1 MKRIINFFKDN
12 GKEIVR
18 NLLFIT
24 SVILLFLIF
33 PKEGKFKYE
42 FQKGKPWMHTD
53 LIAPYDFAINKPTE
67 VIMQEK
73 EHIISQIKPY
83 FIYNTN
89 QTSDKLQDISNDFE
103 KKWNLKYPNRNDNYK
118 NQNLEFCYNVINQL
132 FSKGIIKYTSIIEDK
147 SDDYSIIVVKNNV
160 AEEKMIGDFYTIRSA
175 YNYIHNVLEN
185 ANDIDKQF
193 VLSLIEINLI
203 QNVVYDR
210 ERTEAEQLVKLEN
223 ISTSRGMVQNGER
236 IISTGELVTNE
247 KYLLLESLKQNYE
260 TRLGSS
266 SSYYLII
273 AGQLI
278 LLTISIIVL
287 RFFLLYFMKD
297 IYSDNKKILLILLLI
312 ILMVYLTSIV
322 VKYNAVYLYIVP
334 ICLIPIVIRAFFNT
348 RLALYVHIIAVIII
362 GFLVPNSFEF
372 VFSQLITGIIAIFS
386 VVNLQRRSQFFI
398 TSFMI
403 FLGYSFIYLG
413 LTLIQE
419 GDIVGINPYYF
430 ALFAGSATLT
440 LFSYPLIYIFEKI
453 FRLITDVTLIELSN
467 VSNKAFRELALL
479 APGTF
484 QHSLQ
489 VANLAEAAIFEIG
502 GNELLAR
509 TGALYHDIGKISKPE
524 YFTENQSTDENPHDE
539 MSFEES
545 ASVIINHVSNGVE
558 IAKKHN
564 LPDQIIDFIRSH
576 HGTRKVGYFYL
587 MKMKFNSVDEIDESK
602 YTYPGPVPFSK
613 ETAVVMMADSVEAAS
628 RSIKKPDIK
637 KINDLVEKIIE
648 EQLNDNQFIYTNITL
663 SDITRIKEIFKKKL
677 MNIYHV
683 RIKYPDEK

>member
-1 MKRIINFFKDN
+1 MKKIIAFLKEYGN
-12 GKEIVR
+12 EIVR
-18 NLLFIT
+18 NFLFIL

-42 FQKGKPWMHTD
+42 FQKGKPWMHAD
-53 LIAPYDFAINKPTE
+53 LIAPYDFAINKPE
-67 VIMQEK
+67 GVITQEK
-73 EHIISQIKPY
+73 ERIISQIKPY
-83 FIYNTN
+83 FIYDTKR
-89 QTSDKLQDISNDFE
+89 TFDKLQDISNDFE
-103 KKWNLKYPNRNDNYK
+103 KKWKLKYPYGDDSRE
-118 NQNLEFCYNVINQL
+118 QNIEFCYSVFNTL
-132 FSKGIIKYTSIIEDK
+132 FSKGIIKYNSVIDDKPVDYKIIL
-147 SDDYSIIVVKNNV
+147 VKDNI
-160 AEEKMIGDFYTIRSA
+160 AEEKMLSDFFSIRSA
-175 YNYIHNVLEN
+175 YDFIHDTLRNVN
-185 ANDIDKQF
+185 NIDKQL
-193 VLSLIEINLI
+193 VLSLIEVHLI
-203 QNVVYDR
+203 QNVVYNR
-210 ERTEAEQLVKLEN
+210 ERTEAEKLSEIEN
-223 ISTSRGMVQNGER
+223 ISITRGMVQKGER

-247 KYLLLESLKQNYE
+247 RYLLLESIKQNYE
-260 TRLGSS
+260 IRLGSS

-278 LLTISIIVL
+278 LIAISIIVL

-297 IYSDNKKILLILLLI
+297 VYSDNKKILLILLLI

-322 VKYNAVYLYIVP
+322 VKYNVTYLYIVP

-372 VFSQLITGIIAIFS
+372 VFSQLITGIIAVFS
-386 VVNLQRRSQFFI
+386 VVNLQRRSQFFL
-398 TSFMI
+398 TSLMI

-419 GDIVGINPYYF
+419 GDIVGIKPYYF

-440 LFSYPLIYIFEKI
+440 LFSYPLIYIFEKV

-467 VSNKAFRELALL
+467 VSNQVLRDLSSL

-489 VANLAEAAIFEIG
+489 VANLAEEAIFEIG
-502 GNELLAR
+502 GSALLVR
-509 TGALYHDIGKISKPE
+509 TGALYHDIGKTVKPE
-524 YFTENQSTDENPHDE
+524 YFTENQITDENPHDDLT
-539 MSFEES
+539 FEES
-545 ASVIINHVSNGVE
+545 ASIIIDHVSNGVE

-564 LPDQIIDFIRSH
+564 IPDQIIDFIRTH

-587 MKMKFNSVDEIDESK
+587 MKMKFNSESDIDESK

-628 RSIKKPDIK
+628 RSIKKPDVE
-637 KINDLVEKIIE
+637 KISNLVEKIVE
-648 EQLNDNQFIYTNITL
+648 GQLNDNQFIYTNITL
-663 SDITRIKEIFKKKL
+663 GDITRIKEIFKKRL

-683 RIKYPDEK
+683 RIQYPDEK

>member
-1 MKRIINFFKDN
+1 
-12 GKEIVR
+12 
-18 NLLFIT
+18 
-24 SVILLFLIF
+24 
-33 PKEGKFKYE
+33 
-42 FQKGKPWMHTD
+42 
-53 LIAPYDFAINKPTE
+53 
-67 VIMQEK
+67 
-73 EHIISQIKPY
+73 
-83 FIYNTN
+83 
-89 QTSDKLQDISNDFE
+89 
-103 KKWNLKYPNRNDNYK
+103 
-118 NQNLEFCYNVINQL
+118 
-132 FSKGIIKYTSIIEDK
+132 
-147 SDDYSIIVVKNNV
+147 
-160 AEEKMIGDFYTIRSA
+160 
-175 YNYIHNVLEN
+175 
-185 ANDIDKQF
+185 
-193 VLSLIEINLI
+193 
-203 QNVVYDR
+203 
-210 ERTEAEQLVKLEN
+210 
-223 ISTSRGMVQNGER
+223 
-236 IISTGELVTNE
+236 
-247 KYLLLESLKQNYE
+247 
-260 TRLGSS
+260 
-266 SSYYLII
+266 
-273 AGQLI
+273 
-278 LLTISIIVL
+278 
-287 RFFLLYFMKD
+287 
-297 IYSDNKKILLILLLI
+297 
-312 ILMVYLTSIV
+312 
-322 VKYNAVYLYIVP
+322 
-334 ICLIPIVIRAFFNT
+334 
-348 RLALYVHIIAVIII
+348 
-362 GFLVPNSFEF
+362 
-372 VFSQLITGIIAIFS
+372 
-386 VVNLQRRSQFFI
+386 
-398 TSFMI
+398 
-403 FLGYSFIYLG
+403 
-413 LTLIQE
+413 
-419 GDIVGINPYYF
+419 
-430 ALFAGSATLT
+430 
-440 LFSYPLIYIFEKI
+440 
-453 FRLITDVTLIELSN
+453 

>member
-1 MKRIINFFKDN
+1 MKRLITFLKDH

-18 NLLFIT
+18 NLLYIL
-24 SVILLFLIF
+24 SVVLLFLIF

-42 FQKGKPWMHTD
+42 FQKGRPWMHTD
-53 LIAPYDFAINKPTE
+53 LIAPYDFAINKSAD
-67 VIMQEK
+67 IILQEK
-73 EHIISQIKPY
+73 ERIISQIKPY
-83 FIYNTN
+83 FIYDTKR
-89 QTSDKLQDISNDFE
+89 TSEKLQDISNDFE
-103 KKWNLKYPNRNDNYK
+103 KKWNLKYPNGNNNK
-118 NQNLEFCYNVINQL
+118 NQNLEFCYRVFNTL
-132 FSKGIIKYTSIIEDK
+132 FSKGIIKYTSVIDDKPGDYKIIL
-147 SDDYSIIVVKNNV
+147 VKDNI
-160 AEEKMIGDFYTIRSA
+160 AEEKMIEDFFSIRSA
-175 YNYIHNVLEN
+175 YDFIHDTLRN
-185 ANDIDKQF
+185 ANNVDKQF
-193 VLSLIEINLI
+193 ALSLIEIHLI

-210 ERTEAEQLVKLEN
+210 ERTEAEKLSKLED
-223 ISTSRGMVQNGER
+223 ISTTRGMVQTGER

-273 AGQLI
+273 TGQLI
-278 LLTISIIVL
+278 LLAISIIVL

-297 IYSDNKKILLILLLI
+297 VYSDNKKILLILLLI

-322 VKYNAVYLYIVP
+322 VKYNVTYLYIVP
-334 ICLIPIVIRAFFNT
+334 ICLIPIVIRAFFDT

-372 VFSQLITGIIAIFS
+372 VFSQLIAGIIAVFS
-386 VVNLQRRSQFFI
+386 VVKLQRRSQFFL
-398 TSFMI
+398 TSLMI
-403 FLGYSFIYLG
+403 FLTYSFIYIG

-419 GDIVGINPYYF
+419 GDIVGIKPYYF

-440 LFSYPLIYIFEKI
+440 LFSYPLIYVFEKI

-467 VSNKAFRELALL
+467 VSNKALRELASM

-489 VANLAEAAIFEIG
+489 VANLAEEAIFEIG
-502 GNELLAR
+502 GNVLLVR
-509 TGALYHDIGKISKPE
+509 TGALYHDIGKIIKPE
-524 YFTENQSTDENPHDE
+524 YFTENQSTDENPHNE
-539 MSFEES
+539 LTLEES
-545 ASVIINHVSNGVE
+545 ASVIIDHVSNGVE
-558 IAKKHN
+558 IAKKYN
-564 LPDQIIDFIRSH
+564 IPDQIIDFIRTH
-576 HGTRKVGYFYL
+576 HGTRKVGYFYS

-602 YTYPGPVPFSK
+602 YTYPGIIPFSK

-628 RSIKKPDIK
+628 RSIKKPDVE

-648 EQLNDNQFIYTNITL
+648 GQLNDNQFIYTNITL
-663 SDITRIKEIFKKKL
+663 SNITRIKEIFKKKL

-683 RIKYPDEK
+683 RIQYPDEK